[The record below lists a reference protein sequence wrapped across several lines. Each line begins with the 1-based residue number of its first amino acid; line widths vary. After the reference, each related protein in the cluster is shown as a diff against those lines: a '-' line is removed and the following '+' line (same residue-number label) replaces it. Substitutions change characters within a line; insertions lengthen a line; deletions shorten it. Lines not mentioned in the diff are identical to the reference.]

1 MTTMEAAAGTRRSA
15 QRVRD
20 IMTEQVVTVQA
31 DTSVARIAQLMDAN
45 AISGVP
51 VVDDSG
57 RVIGIVTDF
66 DLVVRNTPID
76 PPPFLPL
83 LEGRIPLETQDHF
96 NRRIRHMV
104 GTSARDVMTE
114 DVVTIGADE
123 DVETLA
129 KLMVKRKINL
139 VPVVEGGRLKG
150 VASRADII
158 RWMTMDHWPAEGVS
172 SA

>member
-1 MTTMEAAAGTRRSA
+1 MEAGTPAAGNEK
-15 QRVRD
+15 RVRD
-20 IMTEQVVTVQA
+20 IMTEDAVSVKA
-31 DTSVARIAQLMDAN
+31 DTSIARIAQLMDAK

-51 VVDDSG
+51 VVDDSA

-104 GTSARDVMTE
+104 GTTARDVMTE
-114 DVVTIGADE
+114 DVLTIGADE

-150 VASRADII
+150 VVSRADII
-158 RWMTMDHWPAEGVS
+158 RWMTRDHWPGEG
-172 SA
+172 ADPA